1 MTSVTRC
8 PLPVTRWFGITA
20 SSRLLKLLQP
30 IALASVVLCGGAAGS
45 PDSLQVGAWERA
57 IEAKGG
63 RERLDAVTNVVISA
77 RTRGSSFETLF
88 VMPSKLWAW
97 HDERPTVF
105 GRWLEVTNLDR
116 QTQQISMDS
125 RTLPLGKPTPPVM
138 YWMRTLQLML
148 FLETRWQKPTLGQER
163 RVGLFRSP
171 VVHAAIDRDT
181 FDVLFDKGSGLPS
194 KLTNLDVPT
203 WKVEW
208 ELRDYRPVQGVM
220 LPHEFR
226 GPAAPLAR
234 TATWKMTFQLNVD
247 YDPRIFENP
256 PSALAGPHAW
266 RR

>member
-1 MTSVTRC
+1 M
-8 PLPVTRWFGITA
+8 
-20 SSRLLKLLQP
+20 SRLLKLLQP
-30 IALASVVLCGGAAGS
+30 IALVGVVLCHGAPGS
-45 PDSLQVGAWERA
+45 ADSTQAGAWERA

-77 RTRGSSFETLF
+77 RTRGSSFETLL
-88 VMPSKLWAW
+88 VLPSKLWAW

-105 GRWLEVTNLDR
+105 GRWLQMTNLDR

-125 RTLPLGKPTPPVM
+125 KTLPLGKPTPAVI
-138 YWMRTLQLML
+138 YWMRTLQLLL
-148 FLETRWQKPTLGQER
+148 FLETRWQKPTIGQEL

-171 VVHAAIDRDT
+171 VVEAAIAGQT
-181 FDVLFDKGSGLPS
+181 FDVQFDKGTGLPS
-194 KLTNLDVPT
+194 KITDRRT
-203 WKVEW
+203 SWKQEW

-226 GPAAPLAR
+226 GPAAALAR

-247 YDPRIFENP
+247 YDPRIFEAP

-266 RR
+266 KR